1 MMAVWWV
8 KYKNSRV
15 RGTYRH
21 VGEDGQQRDKRE
33 QRQRDET
40 SQRARL
46 YSSTSPVSTCMH
58 ILVAYLT

>member
-1 MMAVWWV
+1 MAVWWV
-8 KYKNSRV
+8 RCMISGV
-15 RGTYRH
+15 MGAYRH

-46 YSSTSPVSTCMH
+46 YSSTSLVSTCMH
-58 ILVAYLT
+58 TLHKPV